1 MTGTELNNLFDSAI
15 NNTKDAKA
23 HWMINSNM
31 ALVELKI
38 AKENIQKIIKLILL

>member
-23 HWMINSNM
+23 HWMINPNM
-31 ALVELKI
+31 ALIELRI
-38 AKENIQKIIKLILL
+38 AKANIQKIIKLIQL

>member
-23 HWMINSNM
+23 HWMINPNM
-31 ALVELKI
+31 ALTELQIVKN
-38 AKENIQKIIKLILL
+38 NIQTIIKLIQL

>member
-23 HWMINSNM
+23 HWMINPNA
-31 ALVELKI
+31 ALIELQI
-38 AKENIQKIIKLILL
+38 AKEYIQKIIKLIQL